1 MHAARELYS
10 IGTFITFSLRL
21 GILWLLCALFSR
33 VLRRPSQRFRLW
45 LIFSLGSAAYW
56 IAALAT
62 IILGPS
68 ISGQTSGHASSFG
81 HIVLPA
87 NWGPAFT
94 ALAWI
99 LTGAYVVGFAVFC
112 GFRVWNRLRLRT
124 LLQYG
129 SQPSAAFTA
138 VLDQLCEELGV
149 KHCKLIV
156 LPGIMSPATVYWL
169 RPRIIL
175 PEICHHPDRLA
186 EFSHIMRHELAH
198 IARRDFLLSSV
209 IDAVCTLLFFHPAVW
224 MARKHM
230 RMERELA
237 CDLAVVEA
245 CPDDRADYASSLAHF
260 VRLNFLARNSSS
272 TVQFAAPASLL
283 GKRIRTILLE
293 PVAAPAW
300 NHLCS
305 AGLAATML
313 VTFALFTPQ
322 LSLSVDVART
332 AEQRLASVQLV
343 TAQRMKRHLKLNEV
357 SYQAELTESS
367 QSH

>member
-21 GILWLLCALFSR
+21 GIVWLLCALFAR
-33 VLRRPSQRFRLW
+33 VLRRPGQRFRLW
-45 LIFSLGSAAYW
+45 LIFSLGSAVYW
-56 IAALAT
+56 IVAVAMV
-62 IILGPS
+62 ILGPGTS
-68 ISGQTSGHASSFG
+68 NQTSIHASSFG

-87 NWGPAFT
+87 TWAPALT
-94 ALAWI
+94 ALAWL
-99 LTGAYVVGFAVFC
+99 LTVAYVVGFAIFC
-112 GFRVWNRLRLRT
+112 GLRIWNRLRLRT

-129 SQPSAAFTA
+129 SQPSAAFTS
-138 VLDQLCEELGV
+138 VLAQLCKDLGV
-149 KHCKLIV
+149 KHCKLII
-156 LPGIMSPATVYWL
+156 LPGIMSPATVYWF

-198 IARRDFLLSSV
+198 IIRRDFLLSSV

-224 MARKHM
+224 VARKQM

-272 TVQFAAPASLL
+272 TVQFAAPSSML

-300 NHLCS
+300 NRLCS
-305 AGLAATML
+305 AGLVATML

-322 LSLSVDVART
+322 LSLSLDVART
-332 AEQRLASVQLV
+332 VGQTFASAQPVA
-343 TAQRMKRHLKLNEV
+343 AQRMKRHLKLSDI
-357 SYQAELTESS
+357 SYQADLMQSS
-367 QSH
+367 H

>member
-33 VLRRPSQRFRLW
+33 VLRRPGQRFRLW

-56 IAALAT
+56 IASVAM
-62 IILGPS
+62 IIVGPS
-68 ISGQTSGHASSFG
+68 VSSHTSIYAGSFG

-87 NWGPAFT
+87 SWAPALT
-94 ALAWI
+94 AVAWL
-99 LTGAYVVGFAVFC
+99 LTGAYVVGFSIFY
-112 GFRVWNRLRLRT
+112 GFRVWNRLRLKT

-129 SQPSAAFTA
+129 SEASTAFVT
-138 VLDQLCEELGV
+138 VLDQLCKELGV

-198 IARRDFLLSSV
+198 IVRRDFLLSSV

-224 MARKHM
+224 VARKQM

-260 VRLNFLARNSSS
+260 VRLNFLSRNSSS
-272 TVQFAAPASLL
+272 AVQFAAPASLL

-300 NHLCS
+300 NRLCS
-305 AGLAATML
+305 AGLVATML

-322 LSLSVDVART
+322 LSLSLDVART
-332 AEQRLASVQLV
+332 IEQRVASAQPV
-343 TAQRMKRHLKLNEV
+343 TAQRMKRHLKLSDI
-357 SYQAELTESS
+357 SYQADMMESTHS
-367 QSH
+367 R